1 MKRFPIALQLYSVR
15 DRMEVDVEETLRA
28 VKEMGYDGVE
38 FAGAF
43 GKSAEELAALCAK
56 YDLVPISAHVPFAEM
71 QADLEGTLAFYKEL
85 GCRFVTI
92 PHSSAE
98 HRPGGE
104 KFDEL
109 IADATKIGERA
120 KELGMTLLYH
130 NHDFEFVKLDGK
142 YGLDVLYD
150 SVPAEYL
157 KTQLDTCWVRVA
169 GEDPA
174 AYIRKYSGRAP
185 VVHLKDFVGQKTENM
200 YALIG
205 TDTDKEEKTQ
215 AFDFRPVGSGVQ
227 DFPAILAAAAEAG
240 AEWVVVEQDRP
251 DGEHTSLDCA
261 KISID
266 YLKAL

>member
-1 MKRFPIALQLYSVR
+1 MKHFPIALQLYSVR

-38 FAGAF
+38 FAGTF

-56 YDLVPISAHVPFAEM
+56 YALTPISAHVPFAEM
-71 QADLEGTLAFYKEL
+71 QADLDGTLAYYKTL
-85 GCRFVTI
+85 GCRFVAI
-92 PHSSAE
+92 PYSAEE

-109 IADATKIGERA
+109 VEEATKVGKRA
-120 KELGMTLLYH
+120 KEFGLTLLYH
-130 NHDFEFVKLDGK
+130 NHDFEFVKMGEE
-142 YGLDVLYD
+142 YGLDVLY
-150 SVPAEYL
+150 SRVSEEYL

-169 GEDPA
+169 GEDPV
-174 AYIRKYSGRAP
+174 AYLKKYSGRAP
-185 VVHLKDFVGQKTENM
+185 VVHLKDFVGQKTKNM

-205 TDTDKEEKTQ
+205 TDSDKEEKTQ

-227 DFPAILAAAAEAG
+227 DFPAILAAAEEAG

-251 DGEHTSLDCA
+251 SGEYTSLECA
-261 KISID
+261 KLSID
-266 YLKAL
+266 YLKSL